1 MRGADLIGTLPDE
14 VLQHVLSFLPSRD
27 AVHSS
32 LLSRRWRDLWRSA
45 PAVRVSGKGHDFRL
59 FVDSLLLHRNDASQL
74 RSFEIDDYAATTS
87 LLDVYEDEDDDGE
100 DDEDGY
106 LQLPGM
112 EIDPS
117 VDRWIAHALSTCR
130 ATSLT
135 ARFDEEIAVPWRPR
149 SPDAFASQH
158 LTTMHLEL
166 VELADGLLD
175 FSPCPALLSLTLS
188 GCRLNGDALVSPSL
202 ERLSIIHCD
211 IPIGRYTNG
220 GTTTTRISTPSLRY
234 LEISDSYDEEQT
246 PPSLDSMPRLTTA
259 SIRLTGAT
267 KLYPGNGCLLLHGLS
282 EATTLELVA
291 STPDGMNHDGLEKK
305 AEGSYITSPE
315 LHPTLESLKAVEIK
329 CRSPSSDTKDQEI
342 LKLFSDWGT
351 CPVKLER
358 II

>member
-45 PAVRVSGKGHDFRL
+45 PAVRVTGKGHDFRL

-87 LLDVYEDEDDDGE
+87 LRLDVYEDEDDDY
-100 DDEDGY
+100 EDGY
-106 LQLPGM
+106 LQLPRM

-130 ATSLT
+130 AASLT

-175 FSPCPALLSLTLS
+175 FSPCPALLTLTLS

-211 IPIGRYTNG
+211 IPIGRYTDG
-220 GTTTTRISTPSLRY
+220 GTTTMRISTPSLRH

-246 PPSLDSMPRLTTA
+246 APSLDSMPRLTTA

-282 EATTLELVA
+282 EATTLELIA
-291 STPDGMNHDGLEKK
+291 STPDGMVCHLNLFNFHF
-305 AEGSYITSPE
+305 
-315 LHPTLESLKAVEIK
+315 HHSLD
-329 CRSPSSDTKDQEI
+329 STN
-342 LKLFSDWGT
+342 G
-351 CPVKLER
+351 
-358 II
+358 